1 MPYSPVVL
9 SRSKIKIS
17 KAIHN
22 SARVR
27 DIQDWVVL
35 SRSKI
40 KISKA
45 IHNKEEHY
53 YDK

>member
-1 MPYSPVVL
+1 MYEYSVVL

-22 SARVR
+22 SSSGSAHSE
-27 DIQDWVVL
+27 DVVL

-45 IHNKEEHY
+45 IHNMR
-53 YDK
+53 